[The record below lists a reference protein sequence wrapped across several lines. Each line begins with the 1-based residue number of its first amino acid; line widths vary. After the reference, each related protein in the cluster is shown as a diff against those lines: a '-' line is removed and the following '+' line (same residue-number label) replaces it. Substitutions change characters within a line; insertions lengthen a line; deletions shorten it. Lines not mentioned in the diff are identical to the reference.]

1 MGIFAALKMS
11 TAVVLKIKANPP
23 LLAFQNHMA
32 NNFIIEKSSFL
43 VDLLKDVKKNIYM
56 ILGPLKNDFRQNLQ
70 FFTNERMRII

>member
-43 VDLLKDVKKNIYM
+43 VDLLKDVKNIYM

-70 FFTNERMRII
+70 FFTNEHMRII